1 MKRFCLVVACLALA
15 LFVAGPANSATLSLD
30 YLIGTVAPDTPAS
43 ETDELGYANALIT
56 WYNGGTDP
64 NGGAYVYTLGPDA
77 SGVPGSPGSGSLE
90 PATDGVRFTD
100 TEVAGGVSLSGY
112 TYLMAKFGQDGALYY
127 LDGSVTSLTGFD
139 PAWGPFSEQG
149 GGLSHVTLFGPGTT
163 RVPEAG
169 ALVMF
174 GSGLIG
180 LVGYR
185 RMRRMQ

>member
-15 LFVAGPANSATLSLD
+15 LFVAGPANSETLSLD
-30 YLIGTVAPDTPAS
+30 YLIGTVSPDHPADP
-43 ETDELGYANALIT
+43 TDQLSYANALIT

-64 NGGAYVYTLGPDA
+64 NGGDYDYTLGPDA

-90 PATDGVRFTD
+90 AATGGVPFSND
-100 TEVAGGVSLSGY
+100 QVDDGVSLVGY
-112 TYLMAKFGQDGALYY
+112 TYLMAKFGEDGALYY
-127 LDGSVTSLTGFD
+127 LDGSITSLTGFD
-139 PAWGPFSEQG
+139 PAWGPFTEQG
-149 GGLSHVTLFGPGTT
+149 GGLSGITLFGGGTT

-169 ALVMF
+169 ALIMF